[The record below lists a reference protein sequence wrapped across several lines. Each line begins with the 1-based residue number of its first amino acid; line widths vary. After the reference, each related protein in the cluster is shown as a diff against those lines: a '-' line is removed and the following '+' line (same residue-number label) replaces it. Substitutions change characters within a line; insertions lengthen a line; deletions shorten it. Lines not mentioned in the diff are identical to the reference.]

1 MAADQGVVP
10 SELLPQPQEAFAVIR
25 DGLNTYTLPPAQALT
40 TWSHV
45 ESRRITL
52 LARVLSQRDAIVET
66 KRAAALGL
74 THDGAPPTQ
83 RDSNSPP
90 TLTAHEAARDAT
102 EAATHAFTQRVRKMK
117 TNEKQL
123 QRREQMIVRV
133 NNKIAVERRQAF
145 EDSQRKRDQRL
156 IAWKQEQTKD
166 RKVRQARKSKSAHRQ
181 CLVDERARAT
191 LAKKKKK
198 IAERD
203 RRVAEQDERNRA
215 GQEDKRDA
223 LKLAAAY
230 RAVVK
235 ARHAERQESDG
246 VSNSDGNGAGDG
258 RREKENERRF
268 AIKER
273 NRLRALDSQSRL
285 SCHRRLEA
293 RKQENLRSKIES
305 ESQRMAARCRMA
317 AELNAER
324 GRIAKHHVIAKHKLR
339 DVVREFE
346 LR

>member
-1 MAADQGVVP
+1 M
-10 SELLPQPQEAFAVIR
+10 EAVIR
-25 DGLNTYTLPPAQALT
+25 DGLNTYTLPPAQAQT
-40 TWSHV
+40 TWEHV
-45 ESRRITL
+45 ERTRVNV
-52 LARVLSQRDAIVET
+52 LARLISQRDAIVKT

-74 THDGAPPTQ
+74 THDGAPSTQ
-83 RDSNSPP
+83 RETKNVSTRNSPP